1 MAEVDGIAPTLT
13 GSEPVGPLLSE
24 TSNNEYLSYWTL
36 AEELGIEPR
45 PPPSEGYKVLETS
58 RAPYTTPH

>member
-24 TSNNEYLSYWTL
+24 TSNNEYLSY
-36 AEELGIEPR
+36 
-45 PPPSEGYKVLETS
+45 
-58 RAPYTTPH
+58 

>member
-24 TSNNEYLSYWTL
+24 TSNNEYLFL
-36 AEELGIEPR
+36 IILNFG
-45 PPPSEGYKVLETS
+45 
-58 RAPYTTPH
+58 